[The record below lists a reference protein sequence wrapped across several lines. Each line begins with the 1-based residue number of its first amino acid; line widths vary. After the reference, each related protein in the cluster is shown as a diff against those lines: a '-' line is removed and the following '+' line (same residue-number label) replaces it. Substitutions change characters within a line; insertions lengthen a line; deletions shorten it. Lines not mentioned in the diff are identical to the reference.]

1 MRVTRATTQLLRAR
15 REPDHVVLPEWAR
28 CTSRPVSAAWPENPP
43 AVLSLHTDED
53 ITGRYGPIS
62 PSVARIIMDQ
72 IIPAV
77 TGQDLTSWRWLE
89 DVVVAGRHHHGAHYR
104 LAWSAV
110 ELAAWDARG
119 IRAQAPVA
127 SLLGSA
133 LRPKVPVYASALG
146 LDIAHPESPNVATW
160 LAKQGY
166 YGQKW
171 QLPPVT
177 ESFTPRQALRLVEG
191 LCEAAG
197 QGSRVMIDA
206 RGLWDQNVAHH
217 MIAGLAGLGIAW
229 VEEPTALSQ
238 YGNFPALPAEYHG
251 FIAAGEHA
259 YELAQQLAL
268 VAHPS
273 IGIIQPDIAW
283 QGGFSRAL
291 ILTTIAKIAGKP
303 VIPHGASFI
312 PGLIL
317 GAAAPMAVPAV
328 EYHLTLEPVRQL
340 IYKRPVWPE
349 AGYASVPQVPG
360 LGLEYLC

>member
-1 MRVTRATTQLLRAR
+1 M
-15 REPDHVVLPEWAR
+15 LPEWALS
-28 CTSRPVSAAWPENPP
+28 TGRPVSAAGQENPI
-43 AVLSLHTDED
+43 AVLSLHTDEG
-53 ITGRYGPIS
+53 ITGRYGPVG
-62 PSVARIIMDQ
+62 PSVVRIIMDQ

-77 TGQDLTSWRWLE
+77 TGQDMTSWRWLE
-89 DVVVAGRHHHGAHYR
+89 DVVMAGRHYFGAHYR

-119 IRAQAPVA
+119 IQAQEPVA

-146 LDIAHPESPNVATW
+146 LDISHPASPDVAGW

-177 ESFTPRQALRLVEG
+177 ESLTPRQALRLVER

-197 QGSRVMIDA
+197 QGSRVMIDG
-206 RGLWDQNVAHH
+206 RGLWDQNVARH
-217 MIAGLAGLGIAW
+217 MITGLAALGVAW

-238 YGNFPALPAEYHG
+238 YGELPALPAEYHG

-259 YELAQQLAL
+259 YELSQQVAL

-291 ILTTIAKIAGKP
+291 ILATIAKLAGKP

-328 EYHLTLEPVRQL
+328 EYHLTLEPIRQL
-340 IYKRPVWPE
+340 IYERPVRPE
-349 AGYASVPQVPG
+349 AGYASVPQAPG